1 MVAKRINSLWQ
12 EARENFFLIVNKVSR
27 PITFFC
33 PFSHHTNTH
42 TFNRLLQSRR
52 ARTSA
57 THRRTESLWN
67 GKNAFD
73 NLIFVP
79 SFSNLFP
86 ITARRCRNESTRHD
100 CRFVSCVRAHNAR
113 CSSNVQSS
121 NYLFAF
127 FSTCHLQFIEK
138 CSGPCAETNRK
149 EDFLVLLCA
158 KMKLIPMC

>member
-1 MVAKRINSLWQ
+1 MASERINFLWQ
-12 EARENFFLIVNKVSR
+12 LKLSRKLLFDCQQSLTSNYIFFSL
-27 PITFFC
+27 T
-33 PFSHHTNTH
+33 TNTH
-42 TFNRLLQSRR
+42 SLNRLLQSRR

-67 GKNAFD
+67 GKKASFD
-73 NLIFVP
+73 NLI
-79 SFSNLFP
+79 SISNLFP

-100 CRFVSCVRAHNAR
+100 CRFVSCVGAHNAG
-113 CSSNVQSS
+113 CSSNVQSP

-127 FSTCHLQFIEK
+127 FSTCHLQFIEE

-149 EDFLVLLCA
+149 KDFILCA